1 MQTLVTF
8 LIIISVIFTFNWLRA
23 NTISKV
29 KFYGRITS
37 LINIILIIILP
48 AAIELPISLYAV
60 LVVTLLTVAVL
71 SSLGRKF
78 A

>member
-1 MQTLVTF
+1 MQTLLTI
-8 LIIISVIFTFNWLRA
+8 LAIISVIFTFNWLRA

-48 AAIELPISLYAV
+48 TAIELPISLYAV
-60 LVVTLLTVAVL
+60 LVVALLTVAVL

>member
-1 MQTLVTF
+1 MQTLLTI
-8 LIIISVIFTFNWLRA
+8 LAIISVIFTVKWLRA
-23 NTISKV
+23 NTVSKI

-37 LINIILIIILP
+37 LINIILIMV
-48 AAIELPISLYAV
+48 LPITIQIPICLYAL

>member
-1 MQTLVTF
+1 MQTLLTI
-8 LIIISVIFTFNWLRA
+8 LAIISVTFTFNWLRA
-23 NTISKV
+23 NTVSKI

-37 LINIILIIILP
+37 LINITLIIILP
-48 AAIELPISLYAV
+48 IAIELPICLYAV
-60 LVVTLLTVAVL
+60 LIVALLTVAIL

>member
-1 MQTLVTF
+1 MQTLVTI
-8 LIIISVIFTFNWLRA
+8 LAIISITFTFNWLRA
-23 NTISKV
+23 NTISKI

-37 LINIILIIILP
+37 LINIALIIIVP
-48 AAIELPISLYAV
+48 VTIELPICLYALLIV
-60 LVVTLLTVAVL
+60 ALLTVAIL

>member
-1 MQTLVTF
+1 MQTLLTI
-8 LIIISVIFTFNWLRA
+8 LATISVIFTFNWLRS

-60 LVVTLLTVAVL
+60 LVVALLTVAVL
-71 SSLGRKF
+71 SSLGKKF

>member
-1 MQTLVTF
+1 MQTLVTI
-8 LIIISVIFTFNWLRA
+8 LATISVIFTFNWLRA
-23 NTISKV
+23 NTVSKI

-37 LINIILIIILP
+37 LINIALIIIVP
-48 AAIELPISLYAV
+48 VTIELPICLYALLIV
-60 LVVTLLTVAVL
+60 ALLTVAIL

>member
-1 MQTLVTF
+1 MQTLLALLV
-8 LIIISVIFTFNWLRA
+8 IISITFTFNWLRA
-23 NTISKV
+23 NTISKI

-37 LINIILIIILP
+37 LINIALIVILP
-48 AAIELPISLYAV
+48 IAIELPICLYAV
-60 LVVTLLTVAVL
+60 LIVALLTIAIL

>member
-1 MQTLVTF
+1 MQTLLTI
-8 LIIISVIFTFNWLRA
+8 LAIISVIFTFNWLRA

-37 LINIILIIILP
+37 LINIILIMV
-48 AAIELPISLYAV
+48 LPIAIQIPICLYAL
-60 LVVTLLTVAVL
+60 LVVALLTVAVL